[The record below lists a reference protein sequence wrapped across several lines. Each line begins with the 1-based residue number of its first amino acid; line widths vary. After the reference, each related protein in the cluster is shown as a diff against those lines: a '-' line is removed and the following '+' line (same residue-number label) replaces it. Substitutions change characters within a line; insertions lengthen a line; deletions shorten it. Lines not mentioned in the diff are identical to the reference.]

1 MRTRVDY
8 AIRSKIEIEDGAWA
22 PIVFER
28 DQAHFQ
34 IEKPVPRTDPYF
46 AFGDQGG
53 SKVGVIMD
61 RTFISIHAESPDL
74 ASKDETTRL
83 FWQRIRSIR
92 NESVAWIRAVTRQ
105 YWVGYRERD
114 FLSEPIRITRLG
126 GEQELSGEGASGS
139 GFKYGRQLME
149 SDWKIVGEG
158 LAQNRRAPLHFSL
171 FCDGLLDIA
180 EGDMMQAAF
189 TLGISC
195 EVGVYLAV
203 RRLLEARC
211 QPLLGM
217 LDNKYLQYR
226 FDSLLELPSQLG
238 VAPFSAFDK
247 EAASRVRELHD
258 SRNAAL
264 HQGKSFINRKGSRIP
279 LDPDTVKEYLDAIEK
294 LFGWCDSI

>member
-1 MRTRVDY
+1 MRATIDY
-8 AIRSKIEIEDGAWA
+8 AIRSRIDADAGPWA
-22 PIVFER
+22 PIAFER
-28 DQAHFQ
+28 DQSHFR
-34 IEKPVPRTDPYF
+34 IEKPIPKTDWHLASQGSGGF
-46 AFGDQGG
+46 EGKVLVDQ
-53 SKVGVIMD
+53 SVL
-61 RTFISIHAESPDL
+61 SIQAESPDL
-74 ASKDETTRL
+74 ASEDDSTRL
-83 FWQRIRSIR
+83 FWQRVGAVR
-92 NESVAWIRAVTRQ
+92 NELVAWIRAVTRQ

-114 FLSEPIRITRLG
+114 FVNEPIMVTRPGDKRG
-126 GEQELSGEGASGS
+126 GVGAHGS
-139 GFKYGRQLME
+139 GFKYGRPLME
-149 SDWKIVGEG
+149 SDWKVVGEG
-158 LAQNRRAPLHFSL
+158 LAQNRRAPLHLSL

-226 FDSLLELPSQLG
+226 FDSLLELPSELG

-247 EAASRVRELHD
+247 EAASRVKELHD

-279 LDPDTVKEYLDAIEK
+279 FDHDTVKEYLDAIEK